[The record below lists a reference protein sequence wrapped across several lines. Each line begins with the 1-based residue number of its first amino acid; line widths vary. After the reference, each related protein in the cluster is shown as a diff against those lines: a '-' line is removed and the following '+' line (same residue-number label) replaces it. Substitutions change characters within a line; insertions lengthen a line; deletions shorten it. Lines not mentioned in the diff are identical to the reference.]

1 MQYEQLLCVM
11 TVSNTRVIDLL
22 GVDKTTGNC
31 TLTITDHLEWSDQEH
46 LLVLQEKINTYLVFI
61 ESGEILE
68 QYPEAKKNP
77 IRINVVMLHEPTEE
91 ATNFL
96 KQASI
101 VISGAGFS
109 FTWEV
114 FRDDA

>member
-1 MQYEQLLCVM
+1 M
-11 TVSNTRVIDLL
+11 TVSNTQVVDIL
-22 GVDKTTGNC
+22 GVDRTTGIC

-46 LLVLQEKINTYLVFI
+46 LLLLQEKINTYLAFI

-68 QYPEAKKNP
+68 QYPEANKNP
-77 IRINVVMLHEPTEE
+77 TIIHVVMLHEPTEE
-91 ATNFL
+91 ATDLLN
-96 KQASI
+96 QASV

-109 FTWEV
+109 LTWEV

>member
-1 MQYEQLLCVM
+1 M
-11 TVSNTRVIDLL
+11 TVSDTRLIDIV

-31 TLTITDHLEWSDQEH
+31 TLTISDHLEWSDQEH
-46 LLVLQEKINTYLVFI
+46 LLLLQEKINSYLAFI
-61 ESGEILE
+61 ESGQILE
-68 QYPEAKKNP
+68 QYPEAEKNP
-77 IRINVVMLHEPTEE
+77 ITINDVMLHEPTDE

-101 VISGAGFS
+101 VVSNAGFS
-109 FTWEV
+109 LTWEV